1 MSDVDAAD
9 VLLLR
14 SGDDPDPYVQ
24 AFADRGREAACVP
37 VLSFAFPYTDELIT
51 HLQRRDRYRAL
62 VATSPRV
69 GVALRRAFRQRD
81 GVLTRWKATPAY
93 VVGPKTAKRL
103 RSLGFAVRG
112 EEAGS
117 ARALVDVIEE
127 SGPEGPLLFLSGN
140 RRRDTLPDGLRA
152 AGIPFE
158 EQVVYETR
166 TRTDICLPVGD
177 KDRWLVFFSPSG
189 LEAIQQSDVGS
200 LAAYRCAAIGPTTA
214 DALRS
219 TGLSVEA
226 VAGTPSPE
234 GLVAA
239 IEDVDHS

>member
-24 AFADRGREAACVP
+24 AFAEWGRQAACVP

-62 VATSPRV
+62 VATSPRA
-69 GVALRRAFRQRD
+69 GVALRRALRRRD
-81 GVLTRWKATPAY
+81 GVLTKWEGTPAY

-103 RSLGFAVRG
+103 RSLGFDVRG

-117 ARALVDVIEE
+117 ARALVNVIGE

-140 RRRDTLPDGLRA
+140 RRRDTVPDGLRA

-158 EQVVYETR
+158 EQVVYETQ
-166 TRTDICLPVGD
+166 TRTDIRLPDAD
-177 KDRWLVFFSPSG
+177 KDRWIVFFSPSG
-189 LEAIQQSDVGS
+189 VEAIQHSDAGS
-200 LAAYRCAAIGPTTA
+200 LAACRCAAIGPTTA

-219 TGLSVEA
+219 AGLSVEA

-239 IEDVDHS
+239 IEEVEDS